1 MPLLTG
7 LNSLVRAGQDLLR
20 PRNMVIVALIIFGVG
35 GMQVSMGGFK
45 LAGIGL
51 AAVTG
56 GVLNLLL
63 PQDLACFPAVTFFLQ
78 RLQIERFLKKNQTK
92 LHSKKFIGNS
102 DPDIHC
108 PDKNLWTIPMKHLGN
123 ILVHRH

>member
-45 LAGIGL
+45 LAGIGP

-56 GVLNLLL
+56 VVLNLLL
-63 PQDLACFPAVTFFLQ
+63 LQD
-78 RLQIERFLKKNQTK
+78 
-92 LHSKKFIGNS
+92 
-102 DPDIHC
+102 
-108 PDKNLWTIPMKHLGN
+108 
-123 ILVHRH
+123 